1 MDKEYT
7 VMGETQSASKLT
19 EYEIHDV
26 LRNERRTQTLKCLS
40 RTEEMMTVRELSERL
55 AALETGETPPPRNI
69 RESAYNS
76 LHQVHLP
83 KLDELGIVEYEQN
96 RKLISLADGYSQVD
110 LYIEA
115 VSGDDIPWATYY
127 WVLGVL
133 ALGTV
138 VLSSIGTAAFAIL
151 SVPIWAL
158 LFFCLF
164 VFSALYH
171 IREGNW
177 TSFRLLPRQ

>member
-1 MDKEYT
+1 MSPT
-7 VMGETQSASKLT
+7 ETQSTRSLT

-40 RTEEMMTVRELSERL
+40 QTDETMTLRELSEHL

-69 RESAYNS
+69 RESVYNS

-83 KLDELGIVEYEQN
+83 KLNKMGIVAYDRN
-96 RKLISLADGYSQVD
+96 RKVITLADGYSQINIYMEV
-110 LYIEA
+110 
-115 VSGDDIPWATYY
+115 VSNDNVTWATYY
-127 WVLGVL
+127 WVVATL

-138 VLSSIGTAAFAIL
+138 ALSGVGAAAFATL
-151 SVPIWAL
+151 SVPMWAA

-164 VFSALYH
+164 TVSAFYH
-171 IREGNW
+171 AWDGKQ
-177 TSFRLLPRQ
+177 TSFSLFPRR